1 MPELDWYFTAKLW
14 VYSGAGAWHF
24 VTLPVDVAEQIKFY
38 REQRRG
44 FGSIRVQVTI
54 GSTQWQTSIFPDKAS
69 NSFVLPIKSAVRKQ
83 EALVVGQEVAVK
95 IILSL

>member
-1 MPELDWYFTAKLW
+1 MPELDWHFTAKLW
-14 VYSGAGAWHF
+14 VYSGTGAWHF

>member
-24 VTLPVDVAEQIKFY
+24 VTLPVDVTEQIKFY

>member
-1 MPELDWYFTAKLW
+1 MPELDWHFTAKLW